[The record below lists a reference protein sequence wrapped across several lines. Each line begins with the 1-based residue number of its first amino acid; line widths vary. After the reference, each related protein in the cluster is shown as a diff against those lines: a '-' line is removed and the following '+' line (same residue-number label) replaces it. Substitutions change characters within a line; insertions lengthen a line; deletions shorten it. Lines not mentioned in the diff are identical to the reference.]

1 MFLAWI
7 NEVFGWQRPN
17 ILTTPY
23 QLVVKQAAK
32 EMVALVLYFAEN
44 SAPDIH
50 NDDFCRNI
58 LTDPDVVR
66 SCSNIF
72 FWAIG
77 NCPESLEIQRA
88 LLQGNQSLPLLVAVT
103 HDAFKRQMPPRTLPG
118 LTDPQELVSFICR
131 AVSAQNTQ
139 LQARRDRNLREQQ
152 DREYKESLACDQE
165 RQRQREDERQREEE
179 RKHRQGERLIQEERI
194 RVEAECRNAEA
205 IWDCEARAG
214 LPHEPLESENTI
226 TLRIR
231 GPTGNFIQRTFFDH
245 DTTQVLFRTAFALL
259 SLPSQDFVLHRHQG
273 PSIHN
278 DGSTLSEISLNS
290 HSVLVIEM
298 HDESDP

>member
-1 MFLAWI
+1 MSLAWI

-23 QLVVKQAAK
+23 QLIVKQAAK

-103 HDAFKRQMPPRTLPG
+103 HDAFGRQMPPHTLPG
-118 LTDPQELVSFICR
+118 LTDPQEVVSFICR

-152 DREYKESLACDQE
+152 EREYQESLACDQE
-165 RQRQREDERQREEE
+165 RQRQRKDERQREEE
-179 RKHRQGERLIQEERI
+179 RKQRQREHLIQEERI

-205 IWDCEARAG
+205 IRVARAG

-231 GPTGNFIQRTFFDH
+231 GPTGNSIQRTFFDY

-259 SLPSQDFVLHRHQG
+259 SLPSQDFVFHRHQG
-273 PSIHN
+273 PSILS
-278 DGSTLSEISLNS
+278 DGSSLSEISLKS
-290 HSVLVIEM
+290 HTVLVIEM